1 MVAQETIKRLRIR
14 REITKQAIDAAMASR
29 WEEAVTANR
38 ELLAE
43 FPGDLEAMNR
53 LGKALSETGHY
64 AEARNSFAKVLALSP
79 GNGIA
84 KKNLEKILHLK
95 DVKAR
100 QMQTSL
106 RQRVAPHFFIE
117 ETGKTGATMLQETA
131 AAGDLARVSAGEPVE
146 IAVEGKRLIAKTS
159 DGLRLG
165 VLEPKLAHRLLAL
178 MQGGNRYSAAVTR
191 MDRGTIQVFIRETYQ
206 HPAQQG
212 KLSFAAKQA
221 SDIKSYLW
229 DGLSDRFD
237 SDGEDEQ
244 PRAARSGNEWSLSE
258 EHEEAVPALKR
269 MRRPVAAGFG
279 DEEDES

>member
-14 REITKQAIDAAMASR
+14 REMTKQAIDAAMASR
-29 WEEAVTANR
+29 WEEAVAANS

-43 FPGDLEAMNR
+43 FPGDFEAMNR
-53 LGKALSETGHY
+53 LGKALSETGRY
-64 AEARNSFAKVLALSP
+64 AEARDSFAKVLALSP

-100 QMQTSL
+100 HMQTSL

-117 ETGKTGATMLQETA
+117 ETGRTGATMLQETA

-146 IAVEGKRLIAKTS
+146 IAVEGKRLIAKTP
-159 DGLRLG
+159 DGVRLG
-165 VLEPKLAHRLLAL
+165 VIEPKLAHRLLTL

-191 MDRGTIQVFIRETYQ
+191 LDRGTIQVFIRETYQ

-212 KLSFAAKQA
+212 KLSFAAKGA
-221 SDIKSYLW
+221 GDIKAYMW
-229 DGLSDRFD
+229 EGLSDRFD
-237 SDGEDEQ
+237 GDSEDEQ
-244 PRAARSGNEWSLSE
+244 PHAARSGNEWRLSE